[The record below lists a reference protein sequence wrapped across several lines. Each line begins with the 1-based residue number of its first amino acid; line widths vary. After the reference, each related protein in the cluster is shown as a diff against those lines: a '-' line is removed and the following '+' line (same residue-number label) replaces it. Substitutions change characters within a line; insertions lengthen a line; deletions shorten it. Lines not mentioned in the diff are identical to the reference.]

1 MRAILLAGLLL
12 LNGLAA
18 GQLLSAKVASDNET
32 DPQWFPCPH
41 NWGCS
46 ADHEESS

>member
-18 GQLLSAKVASDNET
+18 GQLLNASVASET
-32 DPQWFPCPH
+32 DADPQWWPLPEE
-41 NWGCS
+41 
-46 ADHEESS
+46 AEEDESS